1 MLGEQA
7 ILNQEIYS
15 IGTDQA
21 QDGLVFGY
29 QERWAEYRYNP
40 SEITGM
46 MRSTHAT
53 PIDHGIWRS
62 VSRLCLLSILR
73 LFRIRLRFLVLLLLV
88 LVLMVSSY

>member
-1 MLGEQA
+1 MVLLSRLLSMVILLVSVMFVPICLISKVCAGTGGGRSRYDYYFPAFAMLGEQA

-40 SEITGM
+40 SG
-46 MRSTHAT
+46 
-53 PIDHGIWRS
+53 
-62 VSRLCLLSILR
+62 LLA
-73 LFRIRLRFLVLLLLV
+73 
-88 LVLMVSSY
+88 